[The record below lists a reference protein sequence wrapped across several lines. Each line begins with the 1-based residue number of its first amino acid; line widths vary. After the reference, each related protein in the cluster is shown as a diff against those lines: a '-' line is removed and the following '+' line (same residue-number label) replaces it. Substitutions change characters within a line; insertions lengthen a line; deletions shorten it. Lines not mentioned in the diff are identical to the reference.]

1 MYVCMCFL
9 VVVCP
14 AGIGADNEATPTIEE
29 QSHFNRKWCHR
40 WAAAT
45 GANMYI
51 PVYTCTYIYM
61 YIAVCTSLEEGS
73 NYYKSCIKTTFCG
86 SWYLYIVSGFCELTI
101 AGYAV
106 WNEGLCGVLVPQSSE
121 FQPDFSMSRAGSC
134 WEGGSGASQQVHAVL
149 LTLCV
154 YMYMYIQPFVCLY
167 VCVCVCIHVLVYTT
181 YIHVYPAFCAT
192 QLYFTLCVCVRVCT
206 RVCVLVG
213 RFREADLATLLSQT
227 VLEECLAHLAS
238 CKELC
243 TPGAGQRQHSNCS
256 VWGDSYTVYLCV
268 RVRV

>member
-1 MYVCMCFL
+1 MYVCTCMCFL

-45 GANMYI
+45 GANMYMYI

-149 LTLCV
+149 LTL
-154 YMYMYIQPFVCLY
+154 
-167 VCVCVCIHVLVYTT
+167 VCIHVHVYTA
-181 YIHVYPAFCAT
+181 ICVFVCMCVCVYTCTCIYNVHTCISSFLCNT
-192 QLYFTLCVCVRVCT
+192 TLLYPLCVCARVHAC
-206 RVCVLVG
+206 VCVG
-213 RFREADLATLLSQT
+213 GQISRGWPGNTAQPD
-227 VLEECLAHLAS
+227 
-238 CKELC
+238 
-243 TPGAGQRQHSNCS
+243 GAGGVSGSPSQLQ
-256 VWGDSYTVYLCV
+256 GAVYA
-268 RVRV
+268 RGRSETTQ